1 MKNEYQKHALV
12 TGATS
17 GIGYELAKLLAKDNY
32 SLVLVARNRENLEET
47 ARELQELSQNI
58 HTHIIDID
66 LFEPG
71 AAQRVYNKTQEL
83 GVRIDVLVNNA
94 GQGEWG
100 LFSNTDL
107 EREIA
112 IVQLNVVASMTLTKL
127 YLKEMLERNSG
138 KILQLASSVSK
149 TPAPY
154 LSVYAATKAFV
165 LSLVEALQKEI
176 ENSDVTI
183 TALQPGA
190 TDTDF
195 FHKAKA
201 ENTVTYK
208 EASMYTPEE
217 VAKAGFEGL
226 MKGEATVV
234 PGFMNKTQGILNSLM
249 SDDAVAD
256 SMEKQMQPSKK
267 TEGKSESKHEPSQRE
282 RQKINSTIGS
292 VHGDYERVI

>member
-32 SLVLVARNRENLEET
+32 CLVLVARNRENLEIT
-47 ARELQELSQNI
+47 AQELQALSTNI
-58 HTHIIDID
+58 HIHIIDID

-71 AAQRVYNKTQEL
+71 AAQKVYDQTTSL
-83 GVRIDVLVNNA
+83 GIRIDVLVNNA

-100 LFSNTDL
+100 LFSNTEL
-107 EREIA
+107 EREIS
-112 IVQLNVVASMTLTKL
+112 IVQLNVVAFMTLTKL
-127 YLKEMLERNSG
+127 YLKDMLQRNSG

-149 TPAPY
+149 APSPY
-154 LSVYAATKAFV
+154 LAVYAATKAFV
-165 LSLVEALQKEI
+165 WSLTEALQKEI

-208 EASMYTPEE
+208 ESSMYAPED
-217 VAKAGFEGL
+217 VAKAGYTGML
-226 MKGEATVV
+226 NGDATVV
-234 PGFMNKTQGILNSLM
+234 PGLMNKTQGVLNSLM
-249 SDDAVAD
+249 SDSAIAKN
-256 SMEKQMQPSKK
+256 MEKQMQLSDKID
-267 TEGKSESKHEPSQRE
+267 GKMESEHEPSLRE
-282 RQKINSTIGS
+282 RQKINIANGS
-292 VHGDYERVI
+292 QHGDYQRII